1 MTEQE
6 FDSMIENAPTDTFAD
21 MFPTMTIDTVD
32 VFKDKQGYTARV
44 AYNDGVVAYPTLWCD
59 SAKQVYLVVLDWSIE
74 IHEQATDIDN
84 NYGLLFYA
92 CGYNGQRQT
101 EVEQNCERRGVKIF

>member
-6 FDSMIENAPTDTFAD
+6 FDEMVEAMPTDKLAGL
-21 MFPTMTIDTVD
+21 FPTMTIDTVD

-44 AYNDGVVAYPTLWCD
+44 TYNDGVVAYPTLWCN

-74 IHEQATDIDN
+74 IHDQAMDEQ
-84 NYGLLFYA
+84 NYGLLFHA
-92 CGYNGQRQT
+92 CGYNVQRQT
-101 EVEQNCERRGVKIF
+101 EVKQNCERRGVTIN